1 VPTAPQVDAEIAC
14 HLWCRIGV
22 DVAQRYGVRPV
33 SHAPGLFASMRP
45 VAIGTGEVLEAEVDY
60 ARRRGPYYPD
70 ASALDPGAAPG
81 SITFRARC
89 GMRYEVYSL

>member
-1 VPTAPQVDAEIAC
+1 
-14 HLWCRIGV
+14 
-22 DVAQRYGVRPV
+22 
-33 SHAPGLFASMRP
+33 MRP